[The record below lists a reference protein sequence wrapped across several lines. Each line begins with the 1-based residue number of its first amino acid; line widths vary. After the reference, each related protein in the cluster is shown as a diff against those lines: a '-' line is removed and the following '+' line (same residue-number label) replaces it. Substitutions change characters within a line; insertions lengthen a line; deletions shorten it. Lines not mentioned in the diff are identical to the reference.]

1 MATARSMI
9 VSRPL
14 RLRSREGHEP
24 GRKVTWLELF
34 FDLVFVAAVAQISA
48 PLVTDYSLAG
58 LGRAAFL
65 FLLVWWAWYGHT
77 TYATRFDTD
86 DLVHRALTLLQMF
99 AAIVMAINAQAA
111 LDSRDAAGLAAA
123 YAVMRFVL
131 VAQYWRARRVPE
143 SRMFTTR
150 VATGTAI
157 AALLWF
163 VSALAPYPLRFG
175 IWAAA
180 LVIDFATPIVTARHL
195 LHAPPDAAH
204 LPERFGLFTIILI
217 GEALVGLMHGMQS
230 QETWSVDGGVS
241 AFSGIVVIFAIWWW
255 YFDGARAAQ
264 DRMVRSSSDA
274 TRQLRWTYAHVPLY
288 LGIVVSS
295 VGVHHL
301 IARATIGHLHAA
313 ESWMLCGALALTMTA
328 LTLIADAGPDESDA
342 LTRRRELRRHGVVIL
357 ATLALGAAGPFMP
370 VSAVMI
376 ALAATFVV
384 QCRPGL

>member
-1 MATARSMI
+1 MI
-9 VSRPL
+9 LSRPL
-14 RLRSREGHEP
+14 QLRSREGHEP

-65 FLLVWWAWYGHT
+65 FLLIWWAWHGHT

-86 DLVHRALTLLQMF
+86 DVVHRGLTLLQMF

-111 LDSRDAAGLAAA
+111 LDSRDSAGLAAA

-131 VAQYWRARRVPE
+131 VAQYWRARSVPE
-143 SRMFTTR
+143 SRTFTTR
-150 VATGTAI
+150 MATGIGI

-163 VSALAPYPLRFG
+163 VSALAPVPARFWFWG
-175 IWAAA
+175 VA
-180 LVIDFATPIVTARHL
+180 LLIDLATPIATARYL

-230 QETWSVDGGVS
+230 QETWSLDGALS

-264 DRMVRSSSDA
+264 DRVVHSTSDA
-274 TRQLRWTYAHVPLY
+274 ARQLRWTYAHVPLY
-288 LGIVVSS
+288 LGIVVWS

-301 IARATIGHLHAA
+301 ISMAAIGHLHPA
-313 ESWMLCGALALTMTA
+313 ESWMLCGAFTLTMAA
-328 LTLIADAGPDESDA
+328 LTLIADAGPIERPGA
-342 LTRRRELRRHGVVIL
+342 ERRRELRRHGVLIT
-357 ATLALGAAGPFMP
+357 ATLALGAVGPFVP
-370 VSAVMI
+370 VSAVMV
-376 ALAATFVV
+376 ALAAMFAI
-384 QCRPGL
+384 QCRPGRARHT